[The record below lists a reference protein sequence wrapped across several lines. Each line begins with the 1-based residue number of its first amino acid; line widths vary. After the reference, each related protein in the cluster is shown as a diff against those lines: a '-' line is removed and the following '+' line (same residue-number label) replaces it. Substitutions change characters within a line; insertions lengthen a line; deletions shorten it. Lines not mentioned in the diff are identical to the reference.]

1 MTANLSAG
9 ISGIRRRFRKMRLRV
24 ANGPFKRLH
33 ARDLFASVALQVFTV
48 MALVEAIFVAERFP
62 MVFRDVLQ
70 NNADPFDTALILAC
84 TTTQI
89 FDLALAIAILMA
101 VYWTI
106 LRMRE
111 NRELLVLF
119 AAGTGPY
126 QLVALVLAI
135 AVAAQIASL
144 TVSGAIDPAS
154 RYAQRVILFNA
165 EFRALRSGINTG
177 QFYHF
182 PDRVAYAPAQSVAA
196 RNRAGTGQSKQLFLY
211 EQVKPDTFR
220 VITADRASLDG
231 PDASGRILLKL
242 ANVTSRVFSSAQ
254 PSAGTAP
261 APAQTDA
268 RTCVACTEQAK
279 GVSNMTLSSPDVT
292 QEMTVAELLTF
303 LPRGSNV
310 EELTI
315 FEQLEAKADST
326 SPKHMKAMRLLGER
340 FARSL
345 LCLLAPFIAL
355 ASVCLTSRATNY
367 LVLPLA
373 GMALMSLNVTSEWL
387 IRTIAPSNPLEALTV
402 PAALT
407 AAFLVLLFAE
417 IIRKQGKLAL
427 PQLAHP

>member
-144 TVSGAIDPAS
+144 TVFPFFKAS
-154 RYAQRVILFNA
+154 
-165 EFRALRSGINTG
+165 
-177 QFYHF
+177 
-182 PDRVAYAPAQSVAA
+182 
-196 RNRAGTGQSKQLFLY
+196 SK
-211 EQVKPDTFR
+211 
-220 VITADRASLDG
+220 
-231 PDASGRILLKL
+231 
-242 ANVTSRVFSSAQ
+242 
-254 PSAGTAP
+254 
-261 APAQTDA
+261 
-268 RTCVACTEQAK
+268 
-279 GVSNMTLSSPDVT
+279 
-292 QEMTVAELLTF
+292 
-303 LPRGSNV
+303 
-310 EELTI
+310 
-315 FEQLEAKADST
+315 
-326 SPKHMKAMRLLGER
+326 
-340 FARSL
+340 
-345 LCLLAPFIAL
+345 
-355 ASVCLTSRATNY
+355 
-367 LVLPLA
+367 
-373 GMALMSLNVTSEWL
+373 
-387 IRTIAPSNPLEALTV
+387 
-402 PAALT
+402 
-407 AAFLVLLFAE
+407 
-417 IIRKQGKLAL
+417 
-427 PQLAHP
+427 